1 MSMSHL
7 EHEQTAAAQQRPL
20 RCAVV
25 TLSDTRTS
33 ETDRSGALICA
44 ALVARG
50 DRVDWY
56 GVLPDEATVLR
67 EQLLTLIDERYD
79 LIITNGGTGVS
90 RRDTTFETVDA
101 LLERRLPGFGE
112 LFRQL
117 SYAEIGPAA
126 MLSRAVAG
134 LSGASFLFCLPGSTN
149 AVRLALEALI
159 LPNLAHLDWETRR

>member
-1 MSMSHL
+1 MSHL
-7 EHEQTAAAQQRPL
+7 QHEQTAAAQRRPL

-25 TLSDTRTS
+25 TLSDTRTP
-33 ETDRSGALICA
+33 ETDTSGALIRD
-44 ALVARG
+44 ALIARG
-50 DRVDWY
+50 DLVEWY
-56 GVLPDEATVLR
+56 AVLPDDAHLLR
-67 EQLLTLIDERYD
+67 EQLLALIADQID
-79 LIITNGGTGVS
+79 LIITNGGTGIS

-134 LSGASFLFCLPGSTN
+134 LCGGSFLFCLPGSSN
-149 AVRLALEALI
+149 AVRLALSALI